1 MMTIMKPA
9 GYVNVIN
16 SGASHK
22 VCNPGVAGASQVDGS
37 NFCGELVM
45 KKTAG
50 RHVAW
55 LVVLALACGGWPV
68 AAQGLFPFRL
78 GSTGDDYG
86 KDLAVDS
93 AGNIISAGYFNS
105 TVNFSLSGT
114 ASNLTALGISDNYVA
129 KYSPS
134 GTLLWA
140 FRTGGTAAE
149 LPHSVVLD
157 GSDNIY
163 LAGYFSNTTD
173 FDPGPGVA
181 SRTSAGWRDVYV
193 AKYTSSGTFSWVT
206 TFGSVTNDEAFDL
219 KLDSSRNVYVTGM
232 FEGTINAGGN
242 NLTSAGGQD
251 IFLAKFDNNGN
262 HVWSYAMGGTGN
274 DIGYALRADTLDNV
288 WVTGAFSGAN
298 VNFGAAGAA
307 TNLSSAGGQ
316 DIFLAKYTSGGTNV
330 VANRMGGILNDNPV
344 PGGLI
349 VDLSNEVYITGS
361 FRGIAD
367 FDPGTGTSNLIS
379 NGNADIF
386 LAKYG
391 TNGAL
396 VRAFGFGGTGL
407 DGGHRLLVDGSNN
420 LYVTGWLVGT
430 NNTLV
435 DFDPSVT
442 LHQVTPLGTNAFN
455 IFVASYTESGGYR
468 WADVYGDTLSGT
480 NNQSI
485 GSGLALTSDGKLLVG
500 GRFYGTTD
508 FDPGAGTQTL
518 TSAGGSDIFVAALDA
533 NTGLMVIPEP
543 QSVALLALGGLFA
556 AIHAIRRRQEEG
568 PAQS

>member
-1 MMTIMKPA
+1 MKNRV
-9 GYVNVIN
+9 GK
-16 SGASHK
+16 GA
-22 VCNPGVAGASQVDGS
+22 VGLVALG
-37 NFCGELVM
+37 L
-45 KKTAG
+45 
-50 RHVAW
+50 
-55 LVVLALACGGWPV
+55 LCGGLPV

-114 ASNLTALGISDNYVA
+114 TSNLTALGISDNYVA
-129 KYSPS
+129 KYTPS
-134 GTLLWA
+134 GNLLWA

-149 LPHSVVLD
+149 LPHSVVVD

-173 FDPGPGVA
+173 FDPGTGVV
-181 SRTSAGWRDVYV
+181 SRTSAGWRDAYL
-193 AKYTSSGTFSWVT
+193 AKYTSSGAFSWVT

-219 KLDSSRNVYVTGM
+219 ALDSSRNVYVTGM

-262 HVWSYAMGGTGN
+262 HLWSYAMGGTGA
-274 DIGYALRADTLDNV
+274 DQGYALHADKADNI

-298 VNFGAAGAA
+298 VNFGAAGSV

-316 DIFLAKYTSGGTNV
+316 DIFLAKYTASGTNV
-330 VANRMGGILNDNPV
+330 VADRMGGILNDNPA

-349 VDLSNEVYITGS
+349 VDLSNTVYITGS

-367 FDPGTGTSNLIS
+367 FDPGTGTSNLTS

-386 LAKYG
+386 VARYE

-396 VRAFGFGGTGL
+396 VRAFGAGGTGL
-407 DGGHRLLVDGSNN
+407 DGGHRLLVDSSNN
-420 LYVTGWLVGT
+420 LYVTGWLVGS
-430 NNTLV
+430 NNVPV
-435 DFDPSVT
+435 DFDPGIG
-442 LHQVTPLGTNAFN
+442 LQLVTPQGTNANN
-455 IFVASYTESGGYR
+455 IFAASYTENGSYR
-468 WADVYGDTLSGT
+468 WASLFGDAQSDA

-485 GSGLALTSDGKLLVG
+485 GGGLGLTPDNRLIVG

-508 FDPGAGTQTL
+508 FDPGTGTQTL

-533 NTGLMVIPEP
+533 NTGLMVVPEP
-543 QSVALLALGGLFA
+543 QSVVLVLLGGLLVA
-556 AIHAIRRRQEEG
+556 RHAINRRREEG
-568 PAQS
+568 